1 MGFFDW
7 LRKCKKNEPEVD
19 VAPMKREPPP
29 GSYPL
34 FHIHY
39 REDFGAD
46 TRRDIF
52 PIRMYA
58 TEEGVRAW
66 DYLIGELRLF
76 KFSQMLG
83 VHDIRAGRDIKVR
96 GLWEWCGFPDSAQSF
111 RDEVPGAPKQTQ
123 WQTAPSS
130 ARFRLTVNRRGTP
143 LREVDFTPR
152 AWASDRRAMS
162 GVVWPGEVEEAFT
175 FADITSAIDLHSGEL
190 LDRAA
195 LWSLVLAHRDDAM
208 PWYVQWADQ
217 HLMVLCLVGF
227 VRQELGQFKAAM
239 RPQVNDA
246 LLSVGYAPLD
256 EDGFKSIIQ
265 ATRDGYN
272 GGMTL
277 LDQARMLTDS
287 EREACMTVAR
297 TLLETKGVESRM
309 AEAVF
314 KA

>member
-7 LRKCKKNEPEVD
+7 FRKSNKSEPVVEV
-19 VAPMKREPPP
+19 ASMKREPPT
-29 GSYPL
+29 GSFPL
-34 FHIHY
+34 FKIHY

-96 GLWEWCGFPDSAQSF
+96 GLWEWCGLPEPMQSF
-111 RDEVPGAPKQTQ
+111 RDEVPDAPKQTQ
-123 WQTAPSS
+123 WQAAPSA

-143 LREVDFTPR
+143 MRVVDFTPR
-152 AWASDRRAMS
+152 AWATDRRAMS

-175 FADITSAIDLHSGEL
+175 FADIASAIDLHSGEL
-190 LDRAA
+190 LDRVA
-195 LWSLVLAHRDDAM
+195 LWNLVLAHRDDAI

-227 VRQELGQFKAAM
+227 LRQELGQFKATM

-246 LLSVGYAPLD
+246 LLSVGYAQLD

-277 LDQARMLTDS
+277 LAQARMLTDS
-287 EREACMTVAR
+287 ERVACMKVAR
-297 TLLETKGVESRM
+297 TLLEAKGLGSSM

-314 KA
+314 KD